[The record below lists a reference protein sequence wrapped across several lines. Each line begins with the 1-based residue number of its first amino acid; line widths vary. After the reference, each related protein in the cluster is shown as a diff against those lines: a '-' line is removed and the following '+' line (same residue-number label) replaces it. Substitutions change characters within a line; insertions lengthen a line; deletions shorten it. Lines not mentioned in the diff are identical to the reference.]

1 MLHAGPWFCPDC
13 RGIISMYGP
22 QDICYDFHL
31 IDYLWTGF
39 LPEDIDEI
47 ERVKELAQC
56 YRA

>member
-39 LPEDIDEI
+39 SPEDIDEI
-47 ERVKELAQC
+47 ERVKE
-56 YRA
+56 